1 MDVAFAEFLKATRA
15 ARNFSPE
22 DFARQTGVSPDYCA
36 DLESAEWGVT
46 LSALIRIARGL
57 GCAPG
62 ELVAATLA
70 RLPAEDSEAAGERG
84 PDQ

>member
-1 MDVAFAEFLKATRA
+1 MLIAALDARDPRLRLAEF
-15 ARNFSPE
+15 FGEPG
-22 DFARQTGVSPDYCA
+22 FISPDYCA
-36 DLESAEWGVT
+36 DLESAEWDVT

-62 ELVAATLA
+62 ELVAATLV

>member
-1 MDVAFAEFLKATRA
+1 MIELCPVGRAGTPDEIESLGAF
-15 ARNFSPE
+15 
-22 DFARQTGVSPDYCA
+22 SPDYCA

-46 LSALIRIARGL
+46 LCALIRIARGL

-70 RLPAEDSEAAGERG
+70 RLPAEDCEAAGERR
-84 PDQ
+84 PDR